1 MLRADLKLKALQL
14 LKDLTPVN
22 YKERELITALYKS
35 VYEDDAEHVDL
46 IAREVFSGDVDLN
59 NPIMPTIDWVC
70 SIVCSWHETYGEQ

>member
-46 IAREVFSGDVDLN
+46 IAREVFSGDVDL
-59 NPIMPTIDWVC
+59 
-70 SIVCSWHETYGEQ
+70 S